1 MARRYERDNDIIRSV
16 NFNGNYTS
24 KGSYINDG
32 SGNGVADFEL
42 GDVSAMGQRT
52 PVASGDASLY
62 YGMPEYSA
70 FFGDNWNA
78 TRNLTVTLGLRYDL
92 PIPAYSVDNYWSV
105 LDQTYPGWRFVMP
118 GLTPGTRGSP
128 LFGGQEKFRAAP
140 WPRLSTRRKN
150 RNPQWLW
157 HLL

>member
-32 SGNGVADFEL
+32 SGNGIADFEL

-78 TRNLTVTLGLRYDL
+78 TRNLTVTLGLTLRPADSCIFRRQLLVRARPDL
-92 PIPAYSVDNYWSV
+92 SRMALCDAGVNP
-105 LDQTYPGWRFVMP
+105 RHH
-118 GLTPGTRGSP
+118 GSS
-128 LFGGQEKFRAAP
+128 LFGRQE
-140 WPRLSTRRKN
+140 
-150 RNPQWLW
+150 
-157 HLL
+157 